1 MTTQEKIINVATQEF
16 LNSGYLGAS
25 LRKIA
30 KAAHV
35 TTGAMY
41 GYYKNKEALFN
52 DIVEEVSEEF
62 KNDYLVEG
70 INLETIDYIYQNFE
84 VFKLIICCSKGT
96 RYEEYLD
103 CLVNEKTKQFNEHG
117 FDDKLSHIIN
127 HSYLFGVFE
136 IVRHQMTEKQAEDF
150 VSDLQEFYQAGWT
163 KLLERK
169 EI

>member
-84 VFKLIICCSKGT
+84 VFKLIISIVINRFSKHWIST
-96 RYEEYLD
+96 DKFLNK
-103 CLVNEKTKQFNEHG
+103 LVGSSQGALARLN
-117 FDDKLSHIIN
+117 IN
-127 HSYLFGVFE
+127 
-136 IVRHQMTEKQAEDF
+136 
-150 VSDLQEFYQAGWT
+150 W
-163 KLLERK
+163 
-169 EI
+169 

>member
-52 DIVEEVSEEF
+52 DIVEEVWLRE
-62 KNDYLVEG
+62 
-70 INLETIDYIYQNFE
+70 
-84 VFKLIICCSKGT
+84 LILRRLITFIKI
-96 RYEEYLD
+96 LKF
-103 CLVNEKTKQFNEHG
+103 LN
-117 FDDKLSHIIN
+117 
-127 HSYLFGVFE
+127 
-136 IVRHQMTEKQAEDF
+136 
-150 VSDLQEFYQAGWT
+150 
-163 KLLERK
+163 
-169 EI
+169 

>member
-62 KNDYLVEG
+62 KND
-70 INLETIDYIYQNFE
+70 
-84 VFKLIICCSKGT
+84 
-96 RYEEYLD
+96 
-103 CLVNEKTKQFNEHG
+103 

-150 VSDLQEFYQAGWT
+150 VSDLQEFYQAGWN